1 MCHLSFQLTMKEK
14 QYDALKE
21 ERDILK
27 EDLNSTHLS
36 KEELIKKVSS
46 ATAVLICHFRS
57 NNYIETIV
65 FLHCYSEFANKQRRD
80 LHCHLLTYIDL
91 HWPLLTS
98 ACPQAWEVRD
108 KAVARK
114 NATEIDL
121 ARARIDVMQINSQL
135 LESIQQKVELSC
147 QLDQWQVGAG
157 AA

>member
-1 MCHLSFQLTMKEK
+1 M
-14 QYDALKE
+14 
-21 ERDILK
+21 
-27 EDLNSTHLS
+27 
-36 KEELIKKVSS
+36 
-46 ATAVLICHFRS
+46 
-57 NNYIETIV
+57 
-65 FLHCYSEFANKQRRD
+65 
-80 LHCHLLTYIDL
+80 
-91 HWPLLTS
+91 
-98 ACPQAWEVRD
+98 RD